1 MQSDFISE
9 ASTEKNVL
17 NPQYVELE
25 KDFFTKLKRQGKS
38 PNTLKNYKTDLD
50 CFKTFMDNSRP
61 VVRLAEM
68 GPAQIKHYGEYL
80 EKKYNS
86 DNSRRRRVQAL
97 RLFFDFLIEVGIFNE
112 NPVRQIPTS
121 PKFLDIP
128 RPAPLVEIKTLWQ
141 FLLEEAQKPGDA
153 LSTLLAKR
161 NLIMVMMIFGSG
173 LKVSDLEELTRD
185 HVSIDG
191 NKARVLIEHG
201 KRDPYTIPLP
211 DIFVDIY
218 LDYIESLDRHLSDTR
233 HQFNK
238 LLFSANAYSILG
250 GGLSARGIEVIFEE
264 WRKKLMLTLTPKSLR
279 QACIFFWLQQKES
292 ESLIKEW
299 LGLAPSYSLKLYKD
313 HMMDSI
319 YDQSFLEYSF
329 YQALRA
335 HSLPRV

>member
-1 MQSDFISE
+1 MQTHE
-9 ASTEKNVL
+9 MTETKVGQNNVTAEY
-17 NPQYVELE
+17 NELE
-25 KDFFTKLKRQGKS
+25 RAFFQKLRSQGKS
-38 PNTLKNYKTDLD
+38 ANTLKNYKTDLD
-50 CFKTFMDNSRP
+50 CFKQFLDASTP
-61 VVRLAEM
+61 PLKLKAL
-68 GPAQIKHYGEYL
+68 GPNEIRHYGEYL
-80 EKKYNS
+80 EKRYNS

-97 RLFFDFLIEVGIFNE
+97 RLFFDFLVENAIFGE
-112 NPVRQIPTS
+112 NPVRKIPTS

-141 FLLEEAQKPGDA
+141 YLLEEGQGKNDRLG
-153 LSTLLAKR
+153 TLIAKR
-161 NLIMVMMIFGSG
+161 NQLMVMLIFGAG
-173 LKVSDLEELTRD
+173 LKVSDLEILSRAHILVE
-185 HVSIDG
+185 G

-211 DIFVDIY
+211 EIFVDIY
-218 LDYIESLDRHLSDTR
+218 LNYVEELDK
-233 HQFNK
+233 FMGENK
-238 LLFSANAYSILG
+238 LNFKQLFFSANAYAILG

-313 HMMDSI
+313 HMLDSV
-319 YDQSFLEYSF
+319 YDQSFLEHCF